1 MRLSKKDQETIRHA
15 VHSVDPEA
23 IVYLFGSRVD
33 DSKKGGD
40 VDLLVVSDGIRFED
54 ELRIRRNILDQIGW
68 QKIDL
73 IVKKNNE
80 LDSGI
85 AALAIQHGIKL

>member
-1 MRLSKKDQETIRHA
+1 MRLSKTDLETITHA

-23 IVYLFGSRVD
+23 VVYLFGSRVD

-40 VDLLVVSDGIRFED
+40 VDLFVVSDGIRFED

-68 QKIDL
+68 QKLDL
-73 IVKKNNE
+73 IVKRNNE
-80 LDSGI
+80 LGSGI
-85 AALAIQHGIKL
+85 VDLAMQNGIKL